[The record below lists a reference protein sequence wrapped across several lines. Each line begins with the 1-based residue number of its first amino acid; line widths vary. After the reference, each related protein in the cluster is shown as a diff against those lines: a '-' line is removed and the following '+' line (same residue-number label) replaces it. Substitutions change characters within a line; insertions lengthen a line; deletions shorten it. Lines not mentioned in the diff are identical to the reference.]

1 MRNSRRLG
9 LKCKILSNL
18 TDQRINQKLTALD
31 LTATQ
36 STVLGYITRSQ
47 APLYQKDIE
56 KRFHMRHPTVTGIIQ
71 RLEDKGFIECSTDER
86 DRRLKRIYPTQKC
99 IDHHRSFTAIIAEWD
114 AELSAPLTDE
124 EVQTLQTLLD
134 KVLTGLGLPRPPEQE
149 EGDQT

>member
-1 MRNSRRLG
+1 MRNYRRLG

-18 TDQRINQKLTALD
+18 TDQRINQKLAALD

-47 APLYQKDIE
+47 EPLYQKDIE

-86 DRRLKRIYPTQKC
+86 DRRLKRIIPTQKC
-99 IDHHRSFTAIIAEWD
+99 IDHHRNFSAIIAEWD
-114 AELSAPLTDE
+114 AELAAPLSDE

-134 KVLTGLGLPRPPEQE
+134 KVLTGVGLQRPPDQE